1 MIVVGLTGGIAS
13 GKTTVA
19 QQLHRLGAAIVDTD
33 EIAREVTAPGS
44 PALQEII
51 GAFGPEILTAQ
62 GTLDR
67 KRLGS
72 LVFSDEPARRRL
84 EAITHPRILAEMRR
98 RLEQLR
104 RRPQPPP
111 VALAV
116 IPLLY
121 EVGAESEVD
130 TVVVVSVPA
139 AEQVRRLMA
148 REGLSREQAQARVQA
163 QMPVAE
169 KERRADFVIQA
180 WGSREETAEQAAKL
194 WQRLIAGPAGE
205 LTAGAEEKPLP

>member
-19 QQLHRLGAAIVDTD
+19 EALRREGAAIIDTD

-44 PALQEII
+44 PALEEIVK
-51 GAFGPEILTAQ
+51 AFGPEIVTAD

-72 LVFSDEPARRRL
+72 LVFEQAPARRRL
-84 EAITHPRILAEMRR
+84 EQITHPRIRAEMLR

-104 RRPQPPP
+104 RQPRPPP
-111 VALAV
+111 VVVVV

-121 EVGAESEVD
+121 EAGAERDVD
-130 TVVVVSVPA
+130 TVVVVTAPP
-139 AEQVRRLMA
+139 EDQVQRLMA
-148 REGLSREQAQARVQA
+148 RDGLSRDHAQARVSA
-163 QMPVAE
+163 QMPTQE
-169 KERRADFVIQA
+169 KARRADFVVDASGAI
-180 WGSREETAEQAAKL
+180 EETRRQAAKL
-194 WQRLIAGPAGE
+194 WARFVEMAQ
-205 LTAGAEEKPLP
+205 KLPR